1 MSGDLL
7 DQLDGGGSIRERLSD
22 TLGTTR
28 AQLLFGALTA
38 AGAATFGAAT
48 AKAAA
53 LTRNDLRILN
63 FDLQMEYL
71 QAGMYSEALKLG
83 ALRPKIRRIAEVV
96 GAHEWAHA
104 QALYGLVG
112 DKAIAKGFY
121 NYRGVTSSESAF
133 LKTAV
138 AFEDLTAALLKWQ
151 AVRLDSSAVLMAAA
165 TLHTVEARH
174 SAWMRRAYGIT
185 PVLEAFDPA
194 APQSDMHDLIL
205 STNFIARHPR
215 TGNRFA
221 PGFAG

>member
-1 MSGDLL
+1 ML
-7 DQLDGGGSIRERLSD
+7 DRLDAGGSIRERLSD
-22 TLGTTR
+22 TLGMTR
-28 AQLLFGALTA
+28 SQLLFGALAA
-38 AGAATFGAAT
+38 AGAATIRPATAEAAT
-48 AKAAA
+48 
-53 LTRNDLRILN
+53 LTQNDLRILN

-83 ALRPKIRRIAEVV
+83 ALRPKIRKIAEVV

-104 QALYGLVG
+104 SALYGLVG
-112 DKAIAKGFY
+112 DKAVSKGFY
-121 NYRGVTSSESAF
+121 NYRGVTSNETSF

-138 AFEDLTAALLKWQ
+138 AFEDLTTALLKWQ
-151 AVRLDSSAVLMAAA
+151 AVRLDSASVLMAAA
-165 TLHTVEARH
+165 ALHTVEARH

-194 APQSDMHDLIL
+194 APQSEMRDLIL

-215 TGNRFA
+215 TGSRFA